1 MKGQTWIGITVR
13 QLRKLLLKATQESHF
28 VFNGKYYDQIDGIA
42 MGSPL
47 GPTFAN
53 IFIADLE
60 RKHMDN
66 LHKLGVNT
74 WLRFVD
80 DTFVTVGN
88 IDQVKTILDYLNSLH
103 DKIKFTFEVESDNRL
118 SFLDVVVK
126 RKTDGGL
133 TTNIYRKK
141 TFTGTYL
148 N

>member
-1 MKGQTWIGITVR
+1 
-13 QLRKLLLKATQESHF
+13 
-28 VFNGKYYDQIDGIA
+28 
-42 MGSPL
+42 
-47 GPTFAN
+47 
-53 IFIADLE
+53 
-60 RKHMDN
+60 MDN

-126 RKTDGGL
+126 RKTECSNTEDL
-133 TTNIYRKK
+133 
-141 TFTGTYL
+141 
-148 N
+148 

>member
-1 MKGQTWIGITVR
+1 MYELQAPVTSR
-13 QLRKLLLKATQESHF
+13 HCF

-66 LHKLGVNT
+66 LHKLGVKT
-74 WLRFVD
+74 WLRLVD

-88 IDQVKTILDYLNSLH
+88 IDQVKTILDY
-103 DKIKFTFEVESDNRL
+103 
-118 SFLDVVVK
+118 
-126 RKTDGGL
+126 
-133 TTNIYRKK
+133 
-141 TFTGTYL
+141 
-148 N
+148 